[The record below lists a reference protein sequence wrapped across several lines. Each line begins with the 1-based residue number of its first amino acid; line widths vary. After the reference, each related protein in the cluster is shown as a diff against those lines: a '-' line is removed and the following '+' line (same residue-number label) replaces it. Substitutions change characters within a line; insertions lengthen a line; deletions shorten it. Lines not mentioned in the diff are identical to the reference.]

1 MLIHQAQARFNSDM
15 ARSWMIG
22 DSARDILCGRA
33 AGVSTIGVRCGEG
46 FRDAPDAPQ
55 PDRVFDD
62 LPQAVSFIL
71 APA

>member
-1 MLIHQAQARFNSDM
+1 L

-46 FRDAPDAPQ
+46 CREVADAARPD
-55 PDRVFDD
+55 FMFED
-62 LPQAVSFIL
+62 LSEAVRFICT
-71 APA
+71 AAHR